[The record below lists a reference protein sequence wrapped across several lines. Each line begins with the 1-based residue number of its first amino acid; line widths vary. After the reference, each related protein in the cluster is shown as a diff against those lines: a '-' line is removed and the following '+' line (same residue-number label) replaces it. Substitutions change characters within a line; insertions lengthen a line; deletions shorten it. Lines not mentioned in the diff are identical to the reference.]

1 MNDVTWYYLRE
12 SYFPQ
17 FLAIQ
22 IVGCGVH
29 VGFVEKA
36 YVDAFAVAAGSAGR
50 TTVEPV
56 HSLERTLQDVCS
68 PDFAAFLPVDTEQ
81 FSRFVFFI
89 GCNEEKL
96 FSDHDWGSMSLALYR

>member
-1 MNDVTWYYLRE
+1 M
-12 SYFPQ
+12 
-17 FLAIQ
+17 
-22 IVGCGVH
+22 
-29 VGFVEKA
+29 GFVEKA

-68 PDFAAFLPVDTEQ
+68 PDFAAFLPVDAEQ
-81 FSRFVFFI
+81 FSGFVFFN
-89 GCNEEKL
+89 GCNQEKL